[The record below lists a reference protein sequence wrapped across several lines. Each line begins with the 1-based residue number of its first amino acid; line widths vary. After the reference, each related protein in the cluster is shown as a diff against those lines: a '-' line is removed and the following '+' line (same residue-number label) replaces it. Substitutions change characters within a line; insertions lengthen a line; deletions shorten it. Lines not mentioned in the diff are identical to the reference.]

1 MKKIDIHFFPS
12 DTKKPRS
19 FRISLL
25 RPIWWIIG
33 ALVAVLGF
41 LLFSPF
47 QIFDTL
53 ANNHLLNLYRQNQKI
68 EQAIEEVRFSIRESE
83 SQYEAATTLRDSS
96 IKLSGLA
103 PLTDKNNDS
112 LIKHTSISHVHATL
126 KRMLDSLENN
136 SSKGLTLPIGVPVK
150 IKPIITNKFGMIF
163 DPFTER
169 ELPHRGIDFAATEGD
184 TVYATGAGKII
195 EVRSHRGYGLS
206 IKVEHS
212 TEVRSFYAHL
222 EKALVREGTQV
233 KRNTPIAL
241 VGKSGRSTG
250 PSLHYEIRLQG
261 QSINPEPS
269 LIGL

>member
-12 DTKKPRS
+12 DTEKRRS

-25 RPIWWIIG
+25 RPIWWVVG
-33 ALVAVLGF
+33 ALVAILGF
-41 LLFSPF
+41 LLFSPI

-53 ANNHLLNLYRQNQKI
+53 TNNHLLNLYRQNQAI
-68 EQAIEEVRFSIRESE
+68 EQTIAEVRFSIGESE
-83 SQYEAATTLRDSS
+83 SQFKEATTLRDSS
-96 IKLSGLA
+96 IKLSGLS
-103 PLTDKNNDS
+103 PLTNKDSNS
-112 LIKHTSISHVHATL
+112 LIKHTSISHVHATF
-126 KRMLDSLENN
+126 KRMIDSLEKDPD
-136 SSKGLTLPIGVPVK
+136 KGLSLPIGLPLK
-150 IKPIITNKFGMIF
+150 IKPIVTNRFGMIF

-169 ELPHRGIDFAATEGD
+169 DLPHRGIDFAAAEGD

-206 IKVEHS
+206 IKIEHS
-212 TEVRSFYAHL
+212 SEVRSFYAHL
-222 EKALVREGTQV
+222 DKALVREGTLV

-250 PSLHYEIRLQG
+250 PSLHYEIRFQG

-269 LIGL
+269 LIEL